1 MKWFK
6 FGFNRVWDNLSI
18 EIRNKRISRNDAI
31 KLLKKIGDKKPNSEI
46 KKFCSYL
53 DISEKSFNKIC
64 NKHRNR
70 KIWFKNKKK

>member
-31 KLLKKIGDKKPNSEI
+31 KLLKKIEI
-46 KKFCSYL
+46 KTQF
-53 DISEKSFNKIC
+53 
-64 NKHRNR
+64 
-70 KIWFKNKKK
+70 